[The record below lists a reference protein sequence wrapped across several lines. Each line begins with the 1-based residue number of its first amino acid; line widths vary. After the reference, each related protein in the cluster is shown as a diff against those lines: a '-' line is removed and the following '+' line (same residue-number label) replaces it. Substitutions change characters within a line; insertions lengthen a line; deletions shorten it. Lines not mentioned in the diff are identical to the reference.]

1 MSRLD
6 LALAAGALALG
17 LAGAAIAQDTGGSSA
32 PTDTSASAPP
42 PPVSNQ
48 DNSAPEAQATGTTTM
63 PSGATDT
70 NVRVTNGPVPDTAEN
85 RAKYGSPMSHAG
97 KRTKPAGN

>member
-1 MSRLD
+1 MTRLK
-6 LALAAGALALG
+6 LALTTGALALG
-17 LAGAAIAQDTGGSSA
+17 FAGAALAQDSSGSAA
-32 PTDTSASAPP
+32 PSNMSASAPP

-48 DNSAPEAQATGTTTM
+48 DNMTPEAQATSTTTM

-70 NVRVTNGPVPDTAEN
+70 NIRVTNGPVPDTAEN

-97 KRTKPAGN
+97 KHTKPAGN